1 MNASPVAAETENDA
15 PLVDLYGLLDV
26 PRDADTARIRKRI
39 AQLYL
44 EAQGNL
50 GHRNFRRRFYY
61 QELFEIYLP
70 QAHHLLL
77 NEARRAE
84 YDAQLFNRQES
95 ELQTTP
101 QKSASTRTVA
111 EREAAE
117 IEALRALLPTQQ
129 QLQDN
134 LQDDLVE
141 SLAGDHEAQARAEQ
155 VVKNRPPRAAT
166 PEWARMDA
174 GLVEQRRD
182 AKRRELIK
190 QELIAT
196 GRRFGVLAAAV
207 SLAACLLL
215 TIVFAMAFGGEEGA
229 PLFLY
234 PVALALAAIA
244 AFFGAREASRQAR
257 RSVVAQL
264 SQMPYEELLRRCGAG

>member
-1 MNASPVAAETENDA
+1 MNASPVAAETEDDA
-15 PLVDLYGLLDV
+15 PLVDLYELLDV
-26 PRDADTARIRKRI
+26 PRDADTPRLRKRI

-61 QELFEIYLP
+61 QELFEVYLP

-77 NEARRAE
+77 NDARRTE
-84 YDAQLFNRQES
+84 YDAQLAKRQEI
-95 ELQTTP
+95 EPQATP
-101 QKSASTRTVA
+101 QKSASTRSTA

-129 QLQDN
+129 QLQDD

-141 SLAGDHEAQARAEQ
+141 SLAGDREAQARAAQ
-155 VVKNRPPRAAT
+155 VVKNRPPRAPA
-166 PEWARMDA
+166 PDWARMDA
-174 GLVEQRRD
+174 ERVEQRRD

-196 GRRFGVLAAAV
+196 GRRFGVLAGIV
-207 SLAACLLL
+207 CLTACLLL
-215 TIVFAMAFGGEEGA
+215 TIVFAMAFGGEAGA

-234 PVALALAAIA
+234 LVALAVAAVV

-257 RSVVAQL
+257 RRVVAQL
-264 SQMPYEELLRRCGAG
+264 SQMPYEELLRRCGLG